1 MMEEHIIQIN
11 AATCVG
17 CGLCKRDCP
26 AGNIAIVQ
34 KKATIVA
41 QNCIK
46 CGHCVAI
53 CPKAAISMTGF
64 DEPPQEITKPTA
76 LNPQELLQ
84 AIQARRTIR
93 QFTSQSIAPEMITQ
107 IIEGGRWTPTGENA
121 QNVSYIVLQND
132 IGRYEKIAVQFFRR
146 LLPVA
151 KLIHPAAKNIT
162 IDEHFFFKKAPVV
175 ILVISNDK
183 INGALAASNM
193 ELMAEAN
200 HIGVLYSGFFTIV
213 ANLCGSLHK
222 ALGLKRKEKIATTLV
237 LGYSAVT
244 YYRTAQKEA
253 AKVRTL

>member
-1 MMEEHIIQIN
+1 MLHKHNIQIE
-11 AATCVG
+11 AAKCVG
-17 CGLCKRDCP
+17 CGLCQRDCP
-26 AGNIAIVQ
+26 AGNITIMQ
-34 KKATIVA
+34 KKATIIA

-53 CPKAAISMTGF
+53 CPKAAVSMTGF

-76 LNPQELLQ
+76 LNPQELLE

-93 QFTSQSIAPEMITQ
+93 QFTSQPIAPEIITQ
-107 IIEGGRWTPTGENA
+107 IIEAGRWTPTGENA
-121 QNVSYIVLQND
+121 QNVSYIVLKD
-132 IGRYEKIAVQFFRR
+132 EIDRFEKIAVQFFRR

-151 KLIHPAAKNIT
+151 KLVHPLAKNIT
-162 IDEHFFFKKAPVV
+162 IDDHFFFKNAPVA
-175 ILVISNDK
+175 ILVLSDDK

-213 ANLCGSLHK
+213 ANLSRSLHK
-222 ALGLKRKEKIATTLV
+222 ALGLKHKEKIVTTLV

-253 AKVRTL
+253 AIVRSL